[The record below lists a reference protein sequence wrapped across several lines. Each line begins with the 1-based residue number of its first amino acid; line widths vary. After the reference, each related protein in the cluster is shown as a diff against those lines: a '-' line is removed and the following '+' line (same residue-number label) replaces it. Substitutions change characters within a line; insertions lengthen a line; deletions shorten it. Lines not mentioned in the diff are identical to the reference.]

1 MQLLW
6 VGEIISHC
14 YSLMISYFAEINKVR
29 VTLFNLE
36 KKPLSL
42 PDEEGPKITLTE
54 KLFVPVKEHPDVS
67 VPHMLSEALKCE
79 IGFVVYLPLGLR
91 DLLDSN
97 VLSCAHEPQWIMFL
111 QSFNMTSCQFSKYEK
126 PKVDSITALTLDP
139 FKFLMVQL
147 SKTTKPHSST
157 CYSYEHS
164 RHSTAYEC
172 CRKIYCLTGGIFS
185 LLIPAVE

>member
-1 MQLLW
+1 M
-6 VGEIISHC
+6 
-14 YSLMISYFAEINKVR
+14 
-29 VTLFNLE
+29 TLFNLE

-67 VPHMLSEALKCE
+67 VRHMLSE

-111 QSFNMTSCQFSKYEK
+111 QSFNMTFCQFSKYEK

-172 CRKIYCLTGGIFS
+172 CRKIYCLTAGAIFG
-185 LLIPAVE
+185 LFIPAVK